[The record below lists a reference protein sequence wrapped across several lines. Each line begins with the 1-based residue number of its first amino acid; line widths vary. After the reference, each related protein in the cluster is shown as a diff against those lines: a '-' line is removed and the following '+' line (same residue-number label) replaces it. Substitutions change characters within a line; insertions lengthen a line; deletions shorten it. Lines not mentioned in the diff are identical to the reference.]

1 MMFIFII
8 LIALFSDY
16 VVWRGIRIFSSRIP
30 GKEKTFSHINR
41 VHRII
46 SFLFILPLILGGFLH
61 MEAKSSAHLL
71 GFYHY
76 FGIFL
81 AVYLPKFCFAGFV
94 LMAEMVSFFKKTV
107 SHRTVQFLKA
117 GLWVSLIP
125 FFLVLY
131 GMKYGKNHLE
141 IRTEQIVIPELPKEF
156 DHLRIILISD
166 LHLGSWGRDSLS
178 LFRMLDTIPSLH
190 ADILV
195 CTGDLVNNFHE
206 EITPYLSHLTRMDF
220 PEGKFFVSGNHDYG
234 DYSNWPS
241 AQSKMEN
248 RQKIK
253 EAVAGMNF
261 RNLDDQSILMTRNG
275 HTLGIAGTGFY
286 SRKPEKQY
294 SSLSAAMQGTD
305 SLPCVILLT
314 HNPQL
319 FEDSVSMY
327 PNIKLT
333 LSGHT
338 HAGQIGIKA
347 GNFSWSPIA
356 LKYKYWKGLN
366 KNKTGQSLYINRGLG
381 FLGFPGRIGMWPEI
395 TLVILQSE

>member
-1 MMFIFII
+1 MMFVFII
-8 LIALFSDY
+8 LFALFSDY
-16 VVWRGIRIFSSRIP
+16 EVWRGIRIFSARIP
-30 GKEKTFSHINR
+30 GKEKIFSKINQT
-41 VHRII
+41 HLII
-46 SFLFILPLILGGFLH
+46 SVLFLFPLILGGFLR
-61 MEAKSSAHLL
+61 MEAKNSAHLL

-94 LMAEMVSFFKKTV
+94 LIVDIVLFFKKTV
-107 SHRTVQFLKA
+107 PRRTVQFLKA
-117 GLWVSLIP
+117 GLWISLIP

-131 GMKYGKNHLE
+131 GIKYGRSNLE

-156 DHLRIILISD
+156 DHFSIILISD
-166 LHLGSWGRDSLS
+166 LHLGSWGKDSLS
-178 LFRMLDTIPSLH
+178 LFKMLDTIPSIQ
-190 ADILV
+190 ADMLV
-195 CTGDLVNNFHE
+195 CTGDMVNNFQE
-206 EITPYLSHLTRMDF
+206 EITPYLSRFARMNF

-241 AQSKMEN
+241 EQSKTEN

-253 EAVAGMNF
+253 EAVTRMNF
-261 RNLDDQSILMTRNG
+261 RDLDDQSFLMTRNG

-294 SSLSAAMQGTD
+294 SNLAAAMQRTD

-319 FEDSVSMY
+319 FEDSVSIY

-347 GNFSWSPIA
+347 GNFLWSPIA
-356 LKYKYWKGLN
+356 LKYRYWKGLN
-366 KNKTGQSLYINRGLG
+366 KNKTGQSLYVNRGLG

-395 TLVILQSE
+395 TLIILKSE